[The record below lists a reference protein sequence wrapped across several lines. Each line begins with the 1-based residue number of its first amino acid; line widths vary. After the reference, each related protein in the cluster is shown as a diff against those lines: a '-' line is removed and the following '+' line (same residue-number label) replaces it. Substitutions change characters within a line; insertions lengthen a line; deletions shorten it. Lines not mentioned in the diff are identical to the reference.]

1 MKDIEGKDSDN
12 EFGIQKNDNYLQK
25 VIRMDL
31 ILSLLSDESKIERLK
46 IKDLYEAEIKFCQS
60 IDYGLFNNTSE
71 IKNAIIYNKNNNKVY
86 SY

>member
-31 ILSLLSDESKIERLK
+31 ILSLLSDESKIDQLQ
-46 IKDLYEAEIKFCQS
+46 IKDLSEAENKFCQS